1 MSSDL
6 SLLLRASWCPVGF
19 GDAHLLLLYLDVPIM
34 PSSQRRLG
42 MGRHTIGRDFLNID
56 YLGRV

>member
-6 SLLLRASWCPVGF
+6 SLLLRASWCLVGF
-19 GDAHLLLLYLDVPIM
+19 GDAHLLLLDVPIM

-42 MGRHTIGRDFLNID
+42 MRRHTIGRDFLNID